1 MILMAVVGFGSLIVG
16 GAAITG
22 ALSIIRGKCKVTDR
36 IFEDVEVIVFLCWGA
51 FVALIGTDKWQY
63 SSNLDRLFYVV
74 VPLLCTACVVQ
85 GVWLD
90 KTGKDR
96 FQKK

>member
-1 MILMAVVGFGSLIVG
+1 MILMVVVGFGSFIVG
-16 GAAITG
+16 GAALEG
-22 ALSIIRGKCKVTDR
+22 ALSIIRGKFKVTDR
-36 IFEDVEVIVFLCWGA
+36 IFNDVEVIVFLCWGA

-63 SSNLDRLFYVV
+63 SSNLDRLFYVI
-74 VPLLCTACVVQ
+74 VPLLCAACVVQ
-85 GVWLD
+85 GIWLD